1 MLPLVAAIKQL
12 HQEYFYA
19 HIELDVCSPGGQVH
33 ALDYCVETMDH
44 LRARGVR
51 FTTRALMSVSSA
63 AANLVS
69 LGDHR
74 IASRG
79 ATFLYHQARAGGMDA
94 VTVQSARQ
102 ILTAVDKIDERYL
115 TRLVGQ
121 ARRGERRRP
130 ALHPRDF
137 ADGDWPVMEH
147 LLIGAGAVQTQAG
160 RAKVPRKALLQ
171 RLRQHVG
178 DGLRAEDERPLKRL
192 YRGLFETGPAHLG
205 RPGAGTGPDRRHQ
218 L

>member
-12 HQEYFYA
+12 HQEYFYTS
-19 HIELDVCSPGGQVH
+19 IELDVCSSGGQVH

-102 ILTAVDKIDERYL
+102 ILTAVDQIDERYL
-115 TRLVGQ
+115 SRLVGQ
-121 ARRGERRRP
+121 ARRGERRRT

-147 LLIGAGAVQTQAG
+147 LLTGAGVVPAQAG
-160 RAKVPRKALLQ
+160 RAKVPHRALLQ

-178 DGLRAEDERPLKRL
+178 RRSAR
-192 YRGLFETGPAHLG
+192 RGRETSEAPVPGTVRDGPAHLG
-205 RPGAGTGPDRRHQ
+205 RPGPRTGPDRRHQ

>member
-1 MLPLVAAIKQL
+1 MLPLGRGHQTAAPGVFLRVISSWMS
-12 HQEYFYA
+12 A
-19 HIELDVCSPGGQVH
+19 PPGGRSMRWII
-33 ALDYCVETMDH
+33 ALRPWTT

-102 ILTAVDKIDERYL
+102 ILNAVDKIDERYL
-115 TRLVGQ
+115 NRLVGPS
-121 ARRGERRRP
+121 APRRVSSHDAASP
-130 ALHPRDF
+130 
-137 ADGDWPVMEH
+137 
-147 LLIGAGAVQTQAG
+147 
-160 RAKVPRKALLQ
+160 
-171 RLRQHVG
+171 
-178 DGLRAEDERPLKRL
+178 
-192 YRGLFETGPAHLG
+192 
-205 RPGAGTGPDRRHQ
+205 
-218 L
+218 